1 MKKNIGMSLG
11 LLLGLGITLPLV
23 ASEVTVEQLFSVQ
36 TVKVKEEHRGLSM
49 KNFGYVKA
57 DESRVYEV
65 VPRFGGYI
73 ITLYADKKY
82 QKVKKGELLAKVY
95 SPEVLQSEEDYVNA
109 LNYDKKRTNTA
120 MVKSAREKLELLG
133 IPEAEINAVKKSA
146 KAKMETSIYAPVS
159 GYVFEKNVN
168 NRGAFNT
175 KQKLFTIVNL
185 DKVWIE
191 AKIYQQDLYKY
202 KDVRDF
208 SVTALGLPES
218 FKARKSQLYPSL
230 SQKEATATLRLVAG
244 NSKGKLLPGMYTTI
258 IASDKA
264 QSYMTLPTTAVI
276 RKNGQFYVFGVG
288 EFEGEYEPIVV
299 DVTPLDNNTYIIK
312 SGVSVGD
319 EVVNNALFMM
329 DSDAQINGLY

>member
-1 MKKNIGMSLG
+1 MKKNIWIGF
-11 LLLGLGITLPLV
+11 GLGIALPLL
-23 ASEVTVEQLFSVQ
+23 ATEATVEQLFSVQ
-36 TVKVKEEHRGLSM
+36 TVKVKEEKRGLSM

-109 LNYDKKRTNTA
+109 LNYDKKRANAA
-120 MVKSAREKLELLG
+120 MVQSAREKLELLG
-133 IPEAEINAVKKSA
+133 IPKSEIDGVKKRG
-146 KAKMETSIYAPVS
+146 KANRETAIYAPAS
-159 GYVFEKNVN
+159 GYIFEKYVN

-185 DKVWIE
+185 DRVWIE

-202 KDVRDF
+202 KNIKEY
-208 SVTALGLPES
+208 SVSAVGVLES
-218 FKARKSQLYPSL
+218 FKASKSQLYPNL
-230 SQKEATATLRLVAG
+230 SQKEATATLRLVAR
-244 NSKGKLLPGMYTTI
+244 NSRGKLLPGMYTTI
-258 IASDKA
+258 IASEKR

-288 EFEGEYEPIVV
+288 EFEGEYEPMVV
-299 DVTPLDNNTYIIK
+299 DVTPLNNNTYIIK
-312 SGVSVGD
+312 SGLSVGD